1 MKCEVL
7 DSGEIGSRKHVNFP
21 GAKVTLPSLT
31 DKDKK
36 DIKYAISKG
45 VDFIALSFCRSKKDL
60 NELKKFLGKKVSD
73 VEIFVKIEDQEGLSN
88 LEEVIENSDG
98 VMVARGDLGIETDI
112 TNLPYIQRN
121 IIKIA
126 SSKGKKSI
134 VATQLLESMIDS
146 PHPSRAE
153 VSDVAN
159 AVYEGTDALMLS
171 GETSIGKYPV
181 ECVKYID
188 QVARNA
194 ERSETLHFENNFKQK
209 TDWHKL
215 AATSVK
221 LASKIDA
228 DAIVVLTR
236 SGFTANLI
244 SRAKPTVPV
253 FAFSNRLETQSKLS
267 ISSSTQN
274 LFLKFTKNHE
284 KTINSAFEVLKKHY
298 KMKGRKKFVVI
309 SGLFSDIY
317 ADAIQIRSFG

>member
-1 MKCEVL
+1 MTPKALKGAKYIIVDNLKQVKGLKKGGKVSFDNGSIDLKIKNIDKDKNVKCEVL

-153 VSDVAN
+153 VSDCLL
-159 AVYEGTDALMLS
+159 YTSDA
-171 GETSIGKYPV
+171 
-181 ECVKYID
+181 
-188 QVARNA
+188 
-194 ERSETLHFENNFKQK
+194 
-209 TDWHKL
+209 
-215 AATSVK
+215 
-221 LASKIDA
+221 A
-228 DAIVVLTR
+228 DE
-236 SGFTANLI
+236 
-244 SRAKPTVPV
+244 P
-253 FAFSNRLETQSKLS
+253 
-267 ISSSTQN
+267 
-274 LFLKFTKNHE
+274 
-284 KTINSAFEVLKKHY
+284 
-298 KMKGRKKFVVI
+298 
-309 SGLFSDIY
+309 
-317 ADAIQIRSFG
+317 

>member
-1 MKCEVL
+1 MKHKNFFSQRDYNKKTKNLFMERRTKIISTVGPKTNTESFISKLCVAGTNVIRINMSHASHAELEKIITIVKKINKSKICSVGIMIDTQGPEIRTAPITNNIELIKGEVVHLTPKALKGTKYIIVDNLKQVKGLKKGGKVSFDNGAIDLKIRNIDKDKNVKCEVL

-153 VSDVAN
+153 V
-159 AVYEGTDALMLS
+159 
-171 GETSIGKYPV
+171 
-181 ECVKYID
+181 
-188 QVARNA
+188 
-194 ERSETLHFENNFKQK
+194 
-209 TDWHKL
+209 
-215 AATSVK
+215 
-221 LASKIDA
+221 
-228 DAIVVLTR
+228 
-236 SGFTANLI
+236 
-244 SRAKPTVPV
+244 
-253 FAFSNRLETQSKLS
+253 
-267 ISSSTQN
+267 
-274 LFLKFTKNHE
+274 
-284 KTINSAFEVLKKHY
+284 
-298 KMKGRKKFVVI
+298 
-309 SGLFSDIY
+309 
-317 ADAIQIRSFG
+317 